1 MPKKLRAIIFDIGRV
16 LIRVDLNRAM
26 QGLATG
32 TSLSPAELWSAI
44 EKDPHW
50 RDWQEGRMT
59 PRDWHLHLAKKLGDR
74 LTFEQFTDAWN
85 RALDPTPI
93 LEQAM
98 LEKLAANYRM
108 ALLSNTDPIHVAHIE
123 KSYAFVKLFP
133 ARIYSCVVGASKPD
147 PLIFREALRALKSQA
162 EDAVFI
168 DDVEAYVQAA
178 KSLGMAS
185 IQFQSPEQLW
195 TDLTSLGVSTRVA
208 AGER

>member
-1 MPKKLRAIIFDIGRV
+1 MAAKLRAIIFDIGRV
-16 LIRVDLNRAM
+16 LIRVDVSRAM
-26 QGLATG
+26 RGLATG

-59 PRDWHLHLAKKLGDR
+59 PRDWHLHLAKKLGGG

-93 LEQAM
+93 LEQSM
-98 LEKLAANYRM
+98 LEALARNYRL

-133 ARIYSCVVGASKPD
+133 VRIYSCAVAASKPD
-147 PLIFREALRALKSQA
+147 PIIFREALRGLKAKA
-162 EDAVFI
+162 EDAAFI

-178 KSLGMAS
+178 RSLGLTA
-185 IQFQSPEQLW
+185 IQFKSPEQLGA
-195 TDLTSLGVSTRVA
+195 DLAATGVQLA
-208 AGER
+208 